1 MKLTVYKSKNWLTLS
16 GKHLRVWFCGSLWKF
31 SPRSLGAWC
40 PLAAPATNL
49 WKFFPAKISLSLVNF
64 FAKVSRY
71 TVSNMRKISI
81 YRSYSSLEPT
91 RLPVYLLL
99 SVVLRCIVGVCEG
112 IKMRECDGGTAWER
126 VESKSYPLTSP
137 DQSIQVSW
145 IVVCQLQRGD
155 HLISPTLIFLL
166 LSFHLLSFHL
176 LSFHL
181 LSFHLLSF
189 HLLSFREFF
198 QLHGLF
204 GDVAMVHKLCLS

>member
-1 MKLTVYKSKNWLTLS
+1 
-16 GKHLRVWFCGSLWKF
+16 
-31 SPRSLGAWC
+31 
-40 PLAAPATNL
+40 
-49 WKFFPAKISLSLVNF
+49 
-64 FAKVSRY
+64 
-71 TVSNMRKISI
+71 MRKISI
-81 YRSYSSLEPT
+81 YRSYTSLEPT

-166 LSFHLLSFHL
+166 LSFCLLSFCLLSFHLLSFHLLSFHLLSFHL